1 MSFSARNNEL
11 VTGSLDGTFMVR
23 SGDILSQ
30 IKSRVQTQNTMNKGV
45 STLVASNLGKR
56 VITAGNDGSLFVWT
70 LEKINLTT
78 GYIRKEQLQRSVHKH
93 IETKGAAL
101 EPYHVILEK

>member
-1 MSFSARNNEL
+1 
-11 VTGSLDGTFMVR
+11 MVHYL
-23 SGDILSQ
+23 SG
-30 IKSRVQTQNTMNKGV
+30 
-45 STLVASNLGKR
+45 
-56 VITAGNDGSLFVWT
+56 